1 MDRRTCMRSIRF
13 LAAGLTCLL
22 AAACRPS
29 RAGEAR
35 ELVPEL
41 TMEGVRFAIER
52 GGEGRARGEAER
64 LTYRRDTTAVAATG
78 LILVMNSPDGEIRI
92 TAPRGSGVGSERHF
106 EVEGGIQ
113 ASRGGDVA
121 TTAAARFE
129 APQRGAGLVTGTDPV
144 TVAGPGYRLTGRAFR
159 LHPATGE
166 LVLLGGARLTAGL
179 PVKP

>member
-1 MDRRTCMRSIRF
+1 MRSIRF

-22 AAACRPS
+22 AAGCRPG
-29 RAGEAR
+29 RTGEPR
-35 ELVPEL
+35 EVVPEL
-41 TMEGVRFAIER
+41 TMEGVRFSIER

-64 LTYRRDTTAVAATG
+64 LTYRRDTTAVSATG
-78 LILVMNSPDGEIRI
+78 LTLIMSGPDGEVRI

-113 ASRGGDVA
+113 ATRGADVA

-129 APQRGAGLVTGTDPV
+129 ASQRGDGLVTGTDPV

-159 LHPATGE
+159 LLPATGE
-166 LVLLGGARLTAGL
+166 IVLVNGARLVAGL
-179 PVKP
+179 PVTP

>member
-1 MDRRTCMRSIRF
+1 MRSIPF
-13 LAAGLTCLL
+13 LAAGLISVL
-22 AAACRPS
+22 AAGCRPG
-29 RAGEAR
+29 RPGEAR

-52 GGEGRARGEAER
+52 GGETRARGEAER

-78 LILVMNSPDGEIRI
+78 LTLVMTGPDGEVRI

-113 ASRGGDVA
+113 ATRGGDVVS
-121 TTAAARFE
+121 TAAARFE

-144 TVAGPGYRLTGRAFR
+144 TVTGPGYRLTGRAFR
-159 LHPATGE
+159 LLPATGE
-166 LVLLGGARLTAGL
+166 IFFLNGARLVAGL
-179 PVKP
+179 PVTP